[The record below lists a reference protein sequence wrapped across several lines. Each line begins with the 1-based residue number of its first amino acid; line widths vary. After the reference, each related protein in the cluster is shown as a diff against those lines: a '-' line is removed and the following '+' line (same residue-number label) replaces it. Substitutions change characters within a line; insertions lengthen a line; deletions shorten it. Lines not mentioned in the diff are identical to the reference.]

1 MTNFLKVFFLSCVS
15 LFIFSCASQAQTQ
28 TTNVD
33 EVTFNAIT
41 RGSSENIIVVD
52 QTVFYKTHN
61 SSNTYT
67 ISKEQRNKLD
77 KYISNINLS
86 AIAAL
91 KAPTNKRLYDGALHA
106 TLSVKTNKNTYT
118 SSQFDDDTPPTE
130 LKPIVALL
138 RSFVK

>member
-1 MTNFLKVFFLSCVS
+1 MKNYLYLLILCISFGCSSQNIKNSTN
-15 LFIFSCASQAQTQ
+15 I
-28 TTNVD
+28 N
-33 EVTFNAIT
+33 EITFNAIT

-61 SSNTYT
+61 SSNTYA
-67 ISKEQRNKLD
+67 ISKEQRDKLD
-77 KYISNINLS
+77 KYIASLNLS
-86 AIAAL
+86 EIANL

-106 TLSVKTNKNTYT
+106 TLSIKTNKTTYT

-130 LKPIVALL
+130 LKPVVELL